1 MEVVAMV
8 LEGGELHCHPQW
20 LSPSVVHCDGYGS
33 RRRLPGQDHRAVVQR
48 AGGGVL
54 GTRPCQIEHDDCA

>member
-20 LSPSVVHCDGYGS
+20 LSPSAVCRDGYVS
-33 RRRLPGQDHRAVVQR
+33 RHWLSGQDHRAVVRR
-48 AGGGVL
+48 AGGGVI
-54 GTRPCQIEHDDCA
+54 GTRPR